1 MAEVVAVVEVQMV
14 LRELVEIQRI
24 HWVLQLQVVLRSR
37 HQVALHQRQMVVL
50 PQVGVLVVWEM
61 VYRQP

>member
-1 MAEVVAVVEVQMV
+1 MAEVVVVVEVQMV